1 MEWTDERIAHLAFL
15 QSPKI
20 GSSRLRALKAACG
33 SLHQAWQGSFRD
45 WREAG
50 LSQDVCEGIQ
60 QLHHQFDAEAT
71 VKRLE
76 DDGIFLLLRE
86 DPSYPPLLLQTSDP
100 AEALFVRGTLRS
112 LPWIALVGSRQMT
125 SYGERC
131 IESIV
136 PDLIHAGC
144 GIVSGLALGID
155 GAVHRSTIRS
165 RGYTVAFLG
174 GGINEDSI
182 YPRLHLDLAHE
193 ILEQGGALVS
203 EFPPNTVSR
212 NFHFPLRNRLIA
224 GSSLATVVI
233 EATLDSGSLITAK
246 SALEENREVFALPGP
261 IWSEMSAG
269 CHRLIQAGAQ
279 LCTKSDD
286 ILRLIS
292 SDRPQVIEETQARLP
307 LDAFERKLLE
317 TLREPHSIDRLSTVL
332 TESTGKLSAT
342 LSLLELKGL
351 VSFLEGQGWLAKTT
365 KPSPIR

>member
-15 QSPKI
+15 QCPKI

-33 SLHQAWQGSFRD
+33 SLHHAWQGSIRD
-45 WREAG
+45 WQEAG
-50 LSQDVCEGIQ
+50 LSQEVCEDIQ
-60 QLHHQFDAEAT
+60 RCRRKFTAEVVT
-71 VKRLE
+71 KELE
-76 DDGIFLLLRE
+76 HEGIFLLLRE
-86 DPSYPPLLLQTSDP
+86 DPLYPSLLQQTSDP
-100 AEALFVRGTLRS
+100 AEALFVRGKLRS
-112 LPWIALVGSRQMT
+112 IPWIALVGSRQMT

-131 IESIV
+131 LQSLV
-136 PDLIHAGC
+136 PDLVQAQC
-144 GIVSGLALGID
+144 GIISGLALGID
-155 GAVHRSTIRS
+155 GAVHRTTLRVH
-165 RGYTVAFLG
+165 GYTAAFLG
-174 GGINEDSI
+174 GGINEDAI

-193 ILEQGGALVS
+193 ILENGGALIS
-203 EFPPNTVSR
+203 EFPPGTASR

-233 EATLDSGSLITAK
+233 EATLNSGSLITAK
-246 SALEENREVFALPGP
+246 SALEENREVFAVPGP

-279 LCTKSDD
+279 LCTRSED
-286 ILRLIS
+286 ILRLLA
-292 SDRPQVIEETQARLP
+292 SDRPQAIEEAQVRLP

-317 TLREPHSIDRLSTVL
+317 ALREPRSIDRLSTLL